1 MSNEF
6 VVIYQKEVEDG
17 LAVVK
22 QDKIPQGDWKGAEE
36 QLKKSL
42 ASLQMMEAT
51 CRGLPVRNPALS
63 ASAKAL
69 RRELNDLMNDVQKN
83 LLLGAA
89 GGKKPGDGEGVD
101 LEAQEAEKKQI
112 LRGSGA
118 ALNQAKQTLVGI
130 QSNAT
135 TIIGELDNQ
144 KKTIDSA
151 INKVG
156 QTNDLTVESR
166 NLLRQIE
173 SNSTRQKMITYGALL
188 LVAIGVIACF
198 YWVVML

>member
-6 VVIYQKEVEDG
+6 VGNLPKRSGRRFSRGEAGQDPPG
-17 LAVVK
+17 AV
-22 QDKIPQGDWKGAEE
+22 
-36 QLKKSL
+36 
-42 ASLQMMEAT
+42 
-51 CRGLPVRNPALS
+51 

-83 LLLGAA
+83 LLLG
-89 GGKKPGDGEGVD
+89 GTKTGDGEGMD

-135 TIIGELDNQ
+135 TIIGELDKQ
-144 KKTIDSA
+144 KDTIASA
-151 INKVG
+151 KIKVD

-188 LVAIGVIACF
+188 LVAIAVIACF

>member
-51 CRGLPVRNPALS
+51 CRGLPVRDPALS
-63 ASAKAL
+63 SSAKAL

-83 LLLGAA
+83 LLLG
-89 GGKKPGDGEGVD
+89 GTKTGDGEGMD

-135 TIIGELDNQ
+135 TIIGELDKQ
-144 KKTIDSA
+144 KDTIASA
-151 INKVG
+151 KIKVD

-188 LVAIGVIACF
+188 LVAIAVIACF